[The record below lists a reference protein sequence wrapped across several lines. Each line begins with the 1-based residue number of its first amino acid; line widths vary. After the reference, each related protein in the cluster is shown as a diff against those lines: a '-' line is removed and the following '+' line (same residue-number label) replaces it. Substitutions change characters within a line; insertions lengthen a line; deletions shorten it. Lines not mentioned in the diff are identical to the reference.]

1 MNRSGRL
8 VTKGIVAM
16 LFCTAAA
23 NAVTISILRGPVV
36 TGPNLNVTTSSSR
49 ITLTDFFDQH
59 SETDWAIQSAVENG
73 DGGVDV
79 TYDFGPFGAYDSYTA
94 FGDLSFEI
102 LSDSGSTTPEAVTLD
117 VFGNSVYQHQV
128 NLGCCF
134 PVPPSVFIEGGGTR
148 PYEYEPPN
156 NGTFDTID
164 GTVSLFTNT
173 RYFLGY
179 SNTQYVE
186 GVPQTSYMPTSFSS
200 LAAYNSWVG
209 VNGTSGTI
217 SVDSVGHFN
226 YSLAVRPSSV
236 PEPGTLSLLGLA
248 LVGVAFARRRSH
260 AQARA

>member
-1 MNRSGRL
+1 MNSSGRL
-8 VTKGIVAM
+8 ITTGIVAM

-36 TGPNLNVTTSSSR
+36 IGPNVNITTSSSR

-59 SETDWAIQSAVENG
+59 SETSWAIESAVEGG
-73 DGGVDV
+73 DGGVNV
-79 TYDFGPFGAYDSYTA
+79 TYDFGPYGAYDSYTA

-117 VFGNSVYQHQV
+117 VFGNSVYRHQLD
-128 NLGCCF
+128 LGCCF
-134 PVPPSVFIEGGGTR
+134 AVPPRVYIEGGGGLA
-148 PYEYEPPN
+148 YEYEPPN

-164 GTVSLFTNT
+164 GTVSLLTNT
-173 RYFLGY
+173 RYFLSY

-186 GVPQTSYMPTSFSS
+186 GVPQTNYMPTFFTS
-200 LAAYNSWVG
+200 LAAYNSWIG
-209 VNGTSGTI
+209 VNGTSGII
-217 SVDSVGHFN
+217 SADSVGHFN

-248 LVGVAFARRRSH
+248 LVGVALARRRAH